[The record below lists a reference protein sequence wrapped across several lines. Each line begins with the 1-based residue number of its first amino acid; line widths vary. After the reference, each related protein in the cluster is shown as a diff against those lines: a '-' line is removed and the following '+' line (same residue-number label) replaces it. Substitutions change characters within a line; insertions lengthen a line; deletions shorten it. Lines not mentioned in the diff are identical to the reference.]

1 MGTTGLNYLNTEHLH
16 YSDPHLIKKIL
27 INLQVHKSNL
37 ARAKFQNVA
46 SVIYYSNFEIV
57 NCKKRLILWLGKAWV
72 IKDSCVFYW
81 SEFYPKVVVILVISQ
96 KFLTKKFKVLI
107 SIYTGSKILE
117 QECSSFTLWY
127 KGVYALIALRVG
139 EKGVDGYL
147 KPRNAHYMHFID
159 CCPLYYQNTSLC
171 RGENSIPTIK
181 VTTKINQVFFF
192 SIQKKFQQTEKT
204 QKPQP

>member
-1 MGTTGLNYLNTEHLH
+1 MAWQSLSHKRQLCFL
-16 YSDPHLIKKIL
+16 LVWIL
-27 INLQVHKSNL
+27 PQSVGHFGYIAKVFDQDIQV
-37 ARAKFQNVA
+37 
-46 SVIYYSNFEIV
+46 
-57 NCKKRLILWLGKAWV
+57 
-72 IKDSCVFYW
+72 
-81 SEFYPKVVVILVISQ
+81 
-96 KFLTKKFKVLI
+96 LT
-107 SIYTGSKILE
+107 SIHTGSKISE